1 MQKEIITTADGSHSI
16 YVSEL
21 NEHYHS
27 INGAIQESEHVFIR
41 AGLEAINPEIS
52 NLQVLELGFGTGL
65 NAFLTYLHQRNNP
78 TRHIY
83 YTGIEAYPLETEM
96 AMRLNYPEQL
106 GEDKEAAVFH
116 LLHSSV
122 WGEAVSIASNF
133 TITKITA
140 PVQTLKLPCQYHLLY
155 FDAFAPSVQPEL
167 WTTEVFTQMY
177 EALLSQG
184 ILTTYCAKGVVKRTL
199 KEVGF
204 VVESI
209 SGPKGKREMT
219 RAIKP

>member
-41 AGLEAINPEIS
+41 AGLEATNPNITDLQLLEI
-52 NLQVLELGFGTGL
+52 GFGTGL
-65 NAFLTYLHQRNNP
+65 NAFLTYLNQRKKS

-83 YTGIEAYPLETEM
+83 YTGIEAYPVKMEM
-96 AMRLNYPEQL
+96 AMHLNYPEQL
-106 GEDKEAAVFH
+106 GEEKEAAVFH
-116 LLHSSV
+116 KLHSSV
-122 WGEAVSIASNF
+122 WGEAVNIASNF
-133 TITKITA
+133 TMTKITT
-140 PVQTLKLPCQYHLLY
+140 PVQSLSLPCQYHLIY
-155 FDAFAPSVQPEL
+155 FDAFAPLVHPEL
-167 WTTEVFTQMY
+167 WTTAVFAKMY

-184 ILTTYCAKGVVKRTL
+184 MLTTYCAKGVVKRTL

-209 SGPKGKREMT
+209 PGPKGKREMT